1 MMKNNLFLTTIVFF
15 CFLTDVY
22 AENGHVDLKF
32 LSENV
37 STENVSTENVSSLRS
52 TQNLSGFGVEFYNK
66 LITES
71 GGGDYVNYIEK
82 SSKQIKLEKELYR
95 ERQKGT
101 KPKII
106 AKLENSLFIEREK
119 RNKWIAKR
127 KRLQADPNW
136 GDSEGSKIGV
146 GIILGYKYLGGYSE
160 NASQKLSVK
169 KNSLE
174 IGLRISW

>member
-1 MMKNNLFLTTIVFF
+1 MMKNSLFLTTIVFF
-15 CFLTDVY
+15 CFLTNVY

-37 STENVSTENVSSLRS
+37 STLNT
-52 TQNLSGFGVEFYNK
+52 TQNLSGYGIEIYTK
-66 LITES
+66 LIKES
-71 GGGDYVNYIEK
+71 DRENYVNYIEK
-82 SSKQIKLEKELYR
+82 SSMQIKLEKELYK

-101 KPKII
+101 KPKTI
-106 AKLENSLFIEREK
+106 AKLENRLFIEREK

-174 IGLRISW
+174 IGLRINW

>member
-1 MMKNNLFLTTIVFF
+1 MMKNSLFLTTIVFF
-15 CFLTDVY
+15 CFLTNVY

-37 STENVSTENVSSLRS
+37 STLNT
-52 TQNLSGFGVEFYNK
+52 TQNLSGYGIEIYTK
-66 LITES
+66 LIKES
-71 GGGDYVNYIEK
+71 DRENYVNYIEK
-82 SSKQIKLEKELYR
+82 SSMQIKLEKELYK

-101 KPKII
+101 KPKTI
-106 AKLENSLFIEREK
+106 AKLENRLFIEREK

-146 GIILGYKYLGGYSE
+146 GIILGFKYLDGYAE
-160 NASQKLSVK
+160 TAVQNNSVQT
-169 KNSLE
+169 NSLE
-174 IGLRISW
+174 IGLRINW

>member
-1 MMKNNLFLTTIVFF
+1 MKNNLFLTTIVFF
-15 CFLTDVY
+15 CFLTNVY

-32 LSENV
+32 LSEN
-37 STENVSTENVSSLRS
+37 LRQPGF

-66 LITES
+66 VIKVSDGEN
-71 GGGDYVNYIEK
+71 YVNYIEK
-82 SSKQIKLEKELYR
+82 SSMQKKLEKELYK

-101 KPKII
+101 KPKTI
-106 AKLENSLFIEREK
+106 AKLENRLFIEREK

-146 GIILGYKYLGGYSE
+146 GFILGYKYLDGFAKTAVGNYSV
-160 NASQKLSVK
+160 QT
-169 KNSLE
+169 NSLE
-174 IGLRISW
+174 IGLRINW

>member
-1 MMKNNLFLTTIVFF
+1 MKNNLFLTTIVFF
-15 CFLTDVY
+15 CFLTNVY

-37 STENVSTENVSSLRS
+37 SSLSS

-66 LITES
+66 VIKISDGEN
-71 GGGDYVNYIEK
+71 YVNYIEK
-82 SSKQIKLEKELYR
+82 SSMQKKLEKELYE

-106 AKLENSLFIEREK
+106 AKLENKLFIEREK

-146 GIILGYKYLGGYSE
+146 GIILGYKYLDGSLIVNNGDTTLVE
-160 NASQKLSVK
+160 
-169 KNSLE
+169 KNYAE
-174 IGLRISW
+174 IGIRINW

>member
-1 MMKNNLFLTTIVFF
+1 MKNNLFLTTIVFF
-15 CFLTDVY
+15 CFLTNVY

-37 STENVSTENVSSLRS
+37 STLNT
-52 TQNLSGFGVEFYNK
+52 TQNLSGFGIEIYTK
-66 LITES
+66 LIKES
-71 GGGDYVNYIEK
+71 DRENYVNYIEK
-82 SSKQIKLEKELYR
+82 SSMQIKLEKELYK

-101 KPKII
+101 KPKTI
-106 AKLENSLFIEREK
+106 AKLENRLFIEREK

-127 KRLQADPNW
+127 KRLQADPNC
-136 GDSEGSKIGV
+136 GGSEGSKIGV
-146 GIILGYKYLGGYSE
+146 GIILGYKYLNGYSE
-160 NASQKLSVK
+160 IASQKSSVK

>member
-37 STENVSTENVSSLRS
+37 SSLVS
-52 TQNLSGFGVEFYNK
+52 TQNLSGFGIEIYKNFK
-66 LITES
+66 TETD
-71 GGGDYVNYIEK
+71 GENYVSYIEK
-82 SSKQIKLEKELYR
+82 NSREKKLEKKLYR
-95 ERQKGT
+95 ERQEGAN
-101 KPKII
+101 PKTI
-106 AKLENSLFIEREK
+106 AKLENRLFIEREK
-119 RNKWIAKR
+119 RNKLIAKR
-127 KRLQADPNW
+127 NRLQADPNW

-146 GIILGYKYLGGYSE
+146 GIILGLKYLDGSIDTDGDTILVE
-160 NASQKLSVK
+160 

>member
-15 CFLTDVY
+15 CFLTNVY

-37 STENVSTENVSSLRS
+37 SSLAS
-52 TQNLSGFGVEFYNK
+52 TQNLSGFGIEIYKNFK
-66 LITES
+66 TETDGENYES
-71 GGGDYVNYIEK
+71 YIEK
-82 SSKQIKLEKELYR
+82 NSREKKLEKKLYR
-95 ERQKGT
+95 EREEGAN
-101 KPKII
+101 PKTI
-106 AKLENSLFIEREK
+106 AKLENSLFVEREK
-119 RNKWIAKR
+119 RNKLIAKR
-127 KRLQADPNW
+127 NRLQADPNW

-146 GIILGYKYLGGYSE
+146 GIILGFKYLDGYAE
-160 NASQKLSVK
+160 TAVQNYSVQ

>member
-1 MMKNNLFLTTIVFF
+1 MIKNNLFSTTIVFF
-15 CFLTDVY
+15 CFLTNVY

-32 LSENV
+32 LSG
-37 STENVSTENVSSLRS
+37 NVSSLVS
-52 TQNLSGFGVEFYNK
+52 TQNLSGFRIEIYKNFK
-66 LITES
+66 TETD
-71 GGGDYVNYIEK
+71 GDNYESYIEK
-82 SSKQIKLEKELYR
+82 NSREKKLEKKLYR
-95 ERQKGT
+95 EREEGAN
-101 KPKII
+101 PKTI

-146 GIILGYKYLGGYSE
+146 GIILGYKYLDGSLIVNGGDTT
-160 NASQKLSVK
+160 SVE
-169 KNSLE
+169 KNYAE